1 MPGNVQSV
9 TPSFGDKVFEPVVS
23 LRRDQ
28 SEEQAATLASES
40 RFDLGA
46 AIFTANI
53 RNTRNLTEQRITNGS
68 MAINTFVRRNP
79 SIPFDGCEESSFIR
93 KLGAL
98 GIH

>member
-40 RFDLGA
+40 RFGLGA
-46 AIFTANI
+46 AIVTATLARLATLQNRELNWI
-53 RNTRNLTEQRITNGS
+53 KGNQYFREKESTYSLRWL
-68 MAINTFVRRNP
+68 RREWLHP
-79 SIPFDGCEESSFIR
+79 
-93 KLGAL
+93 
-98 GIH
+98 

>member
-40 RFDLGA
+40 RFSLGA
-46 AIFTANI
+46 AIVTANI
-53 RNTRNLTEQRITNGS
+53 RKARNLAEQRIKLDQWQ
-68 MAINTFVRRNP
+68 
-79 SIPFDGCEESSFIR
+79 SILS
-93 KLGAL
+93 
-98 GIH
+98 